1 MISKSETNK
10 SFILNYGNSNTIT
23 ISQMVKIFKKIYK
36 QKYNKNIDIAFKS
49 KKKNINIINKLKKN
63 KTINSNEDSKK
74 VLINYFKKMIL

>member
-1 MISKSETNK
+1 MFE
-10 SFILNYGNSNTIT
+10 
-23 ISQMVKIFKKIYK
+23 IFKKIYK
-36 QKYNKNIDIAFKS
+36 KKYNKNIDIAFKS